1 MAPRAAGAAFDDA
14 DGEDIGIPCQ
24 DLQHVL
30 AMVEKFRVTA
40 VERDAGRRT
49 SGRRLISRCLRPLE
63 DRFGH
68 S

>member
-1 MAPRAAGAAFDDA
+1 MVSRAAGAAFDNV
-14 DGEDIGIPCQ
+14 DGEDIGIPCH

-30 AMVEKFRVTA
+30 AMVEKFRMTA
-40 VERDAGRRT
+40 IEHDARRRT
-49 SGRRLISRCLRPLE
+49 SRRRLFGRCLCPLE